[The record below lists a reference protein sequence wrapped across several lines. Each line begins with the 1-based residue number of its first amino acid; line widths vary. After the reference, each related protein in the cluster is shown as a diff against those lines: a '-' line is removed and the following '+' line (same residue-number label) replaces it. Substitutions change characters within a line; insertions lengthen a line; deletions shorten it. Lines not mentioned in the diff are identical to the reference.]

1 MFPKCHQLAYV
12 KEVGYSWSQ
21 YYKHYMDG
29 FLWLSVF
36 LSFIKSVWKWFQR
49 YLLPQLLLLWL
60 WCELSRPL
68 ELERFLKRCIYRYS
82 SHSWCGRPFRG
93 AQNTYSF
100 MTTKQTPS
108 ADKDSV
114 MWLDAPPPMNFTG
127 GYVYISLSV
136 CRIFVL
142 FCLMHRL
149 YGHFGLKQTS
159 DEKWAK
165 QIYTA
170 SSTFVSDLQ
179 KLRRLTLHD
188 WHI

>member
-1 MFPKCHQLAYV
+1 MFPKCHQLAYI

-49 YLLPQLLLLWL
+49 YLLPLLLLLWL

-68 ELERFLKRCIYRYS
+68 ELKRFLKRCIYRYS

-149 YGHFGLKQTS
+149 YGHLKQTS